1 VILSQLKVVLTASS
15 SGFNRAMK
23 KAADRTQNFRNRMSK
38 IGGTLKKFGG
48 QIAIAAA
55 AVTGI
60 GIALKKAFDIGASIA
75 ETQSKFN
82 TVFGPEASSQVQG
95 FLDDFANKAGLT
107 NTEAQ
112 GLVATTGAIAQG
124 LGFSQK
130 ASGEFATSITALAG
144 DLSSF
149 NNIPTAETLL
159 AINSALT
166 GERESLKRLGI
177 VIKETDV
184 QQRALADSG
193 KSVAKALTAQEKATA
208 TLALISERAGVA
220 VGDLDRTQGSAAN
233 VARRLAAQFKEIR
246 DAIATALMPAFKQ
259 ILDRLASS
267 KDRFDDLKEAITENS
282 GIISAWASLFINLMR
297 LSASPL
303 ITLIRLI
310 FNMGQIAID
319 ATKALGNLIE
329 RNWEGLAQNAA
340 DMKKNFGDMGE
351 TIVSQFEVVGETLQ
365 SIADVITGGV
375 EPAAQKATAA
385 MNTLATAGAAAG
397 DVISTEVDELA
408 DKIQTIRDQLDGFA
422 QSFAKDFL
430 GTVTSAFQGADA
442 SLGKMLDRMMNRLIE
457 FGVQYAIFKTLLGA
471 FPGSD
476 FLQTMAGSMGFG
488 SLIPAPQSQ
497 AMGTLNMGGINPFPR
512 KSPHQIVGRSNVQ
525 RSGGGPVVN
534 QTINFQVSAIDSR
547 DAAKFIQ
554 EQQGTISAV
563 VAEAV
568 RNSSAYRRQL
578 TGA

>member
-1 VILSQLKVVLTASS
+1 MVLSQLKVVLTATS
-15 SGFNRAMK
+15 SGFNRTMK
-23 KAADRTQNFRNRMSK
+23 KAADRTQNFRNRLGKMA
-38 IGGTLKKFGG
+38 GTLKNFGG

-82 TVFGPEASSQVQG
+82 TVFGPDASAQVQG

-130 ASGEFATSITALAG
+130 ASGEFAASITALAG

-319 ATKALGNLIE
+319 ATKALGNLLE
-329 RNWEGLAQNAA
+329 GNWEALAQNAA
-340 DMKKNFGDMGE
+340 DMKKNFGDIGE
-351 TIVSQFEVVGETLQ
+351 TIVGQFEVVGETLQ

-375 EPAAQKATAA
+375 EPAAQKATGA
-385 MNTLATAGAAAG
+385 MNNLATAGAAAG
-397 DVISTEVDELA
+397 EDIAAAIEDAAETIESLQDKSISLA
-408 DKIQTIRDQLDGFA
+408 E
-422 QSFAKDFL
+422 SFAKNFVSSMTNAAQ
-430 GTVTSAFQGADA
+430 GGKNAFEGFFTFM
-442 SLGKMLDRMMNRLIE
+442 KNRIIQLAM
-457 FGVQYAIFKTLLGA
+457 QYALFKTLTGI
-471 FPGSD
+471 FGESD
-476 FLQTMAGSMGFG
+476 FITALTGFG
-488 SLIPAPQSQ
+488 SGTPGPVSS
-497 AMGTLNMGGINPFPR
+497 AMQTADLGGIGGLRP
-512 KSPHQIVGRSNVQ
+512 KAPHLITA
-525 RSGGGPVVN
+525 RSGVSQSGMTVN
-534 QTINFQVSAIDSR
+534 QNINFTVSAIDAR
-547 DAAKFIQ
+547 DAARFIQ
-554 EQQGTISAV
+554 EQKGTIAGV
-563 VAEAV
+563 MAEATQ
-568 RNSSAYRRQL
+568 NSRAYRNQL
-578 TGA
+578 LGAV